1 MKSFAS
7 DYKVL
12 VVDDIPTNVM
22 LVQAILKKEG
32 YSIITADNGAK
43 ALGIAQDQH
52 PNIILLDIMMPEMD
66 GYEVLQRLKS
76 NPETN
81 DIPVIIMSALNDMPS
96 IVKGYQLGATEYVTK
111 PFQREELVK
120 RIAHRFEL
128 YSIER
133 IKEELESTIE
143 ARDSLFSIISHDL
156 RSPLGSLK
164 MLNNSVLRLI
174 DKEKVGND
182 AYEMLLMMNKT
193 SEDTFQLLDNL
204 TKWNKY
210 SQNKSQLYKQKTDI
224 NGLIESIITLFLP
237 IAELKNVTIESKG
250 LEGVL
255 MGEVD
260 VDKVKTIVRNLLSN
274 AVKFSY
280 EGGKVIISTRT
291 EDNFMYFNI
300 QDSGKGIKEED
311 KEKLLNQSHFST
323 YGTNN
328 EHGSG
333 LGLMLC
339 KAFVEL
345 HGGKFW
351 FKSEEEKGS
360 TFHFSIKIKDRKDDE
375 EDEE

>member
-1 MKSFAS
+1 MKNFAS
-7 DYKVL
+7 DYKIL

-22 LVQAILKKEG
+22 LVEAILKKEG
-32 YSIITADNGAK
+32 YSLITADNGAK
-43 ALGIAQDQH
+43 ALVIAQEQH

-76 NPETN
+76 NPDTN
-81 DIPVIIMSALNDMPS
+81 DIPVIIMSALSDMPS

-133 IKEELESTIE
+133 IKLELEAAIE
-143 ARDSLFSIISHDL
+143 SRDMLYSVISHDL

-164 MLNNSVLRLI
+164 MLNNSVLKLI
-174 DKEKVGND
+174 DKEKIGDD

-210 SQNKSQLYKQKTDI
+210 SVNKSQLHKQKTDI
-224 NGLIESIITLFLP
+224 NGLIEGIVALYTP
-237 IAELKNVTIESKG
+237 IAELKHVTISDEG
-250 LEGVL
+250 LGNAL
-255 MGEVD
+255 LGEVD

-274 AVKFSY
+274 AIKYSF
-280 EGGKVIISTRT
+280 EGGTVSISTRT
-291 EDNFMYFNI
+291 EDNYMHFSI
-300 QDSGKGIKEED
+300 KDSGKGIKEED
-311 KEKLLNQSHFST
+311 KDKLLNEKHFTT

-333 LGLMLC
+333 LGLMIC
-339 KAFVEL
+339 KAFVEQ

-351 FKSEEEKGS
+351 FKSEEGKGS
-360 TFHFSIKIKDRKDDE
+360 TFFFSIKIREQQGDDE
-375 EDEE
+375 D